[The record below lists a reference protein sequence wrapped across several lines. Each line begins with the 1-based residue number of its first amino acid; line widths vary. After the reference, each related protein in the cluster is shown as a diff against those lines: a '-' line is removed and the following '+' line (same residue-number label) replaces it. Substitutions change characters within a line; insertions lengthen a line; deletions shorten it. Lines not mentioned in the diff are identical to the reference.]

1 MGETDASGEAGFVHV
16 SALESGYDPTARRLV
31 VSERYSGIQ
40 RAWTRPSTA
49 RDNMIHINGRRM
61 RRLVWQIKL
70 VAAGGIFLLNVD
82 EPCLC
87 PGIELQQSRRRLR
100 RKSRCLRLRRSARCQ
115 NENPKH
121 EKRLVH
127 RLHRNTSTL

>member
-1 MGETDASGEAGFVHV
+1 MASRAFILLLYGENRSKQPSGSLSRP
-16 SALESGYDPTARRLV
+16 SALESGYDPAARALV
-31 VSERYSGIQ
+31 VFERYSGIQ

-49 RDNMIHINGRRM
+49 RHNMIHINGRRM

-87 PGIELQQSRRRLR
+87 PGIKLQQSRCCLR
-100 RKSRCLRLRRSARCQ
+100 RKRRCLRFRRSA
-115 NENPKH
+115 
-121 EKRLVH
+121 
-127 RLHRNTSTL
+127 